1 MKTRLKKI
9 DLEQFKNNKKDKHK
23 FEEIALK
30 ISETILPEFSKVDDY
45 IGLEHIDSEDIHIRR
60 KGTPEDVKGGK
71 LKCYKDDIIFGKRR
85 AYLRKAAIV
94 NSDAICSAHAFVF
107 RAKKN
112 VISNKLFP
120 FFFHSDQF
128 MHRMIDISVGGL
140 SPTINWSDLKNLEF
154 LLPLKKEQDTLA
166 ELLWSINNVIEHYKN
181 LYKKIIILKE
191 SIQQNIFQNYNK
203 IEFKDEYS
211 LLPGYAFKSKDFIK
225 SGIPVLKIKNIN
237 ESNNSVDVNGI
248 REFVKFE
255 KKYKKYLIKS
265 GDLIVGLTGA
275 KSGSGYVGKLGEVLS
290 TDKEFYL
297 NQRVA
302 KIISNSNNT
311 NSLTKLLINSSFFL
325 NDVWRRSNEG
335 AQANISTEDFC
346 KCLIPDLKQD
356 KEKYNKLSLQI
367 YKNFGL
373 IESNLKLSKNLQKN
387 LINSIFS

>member
-1 MKTRLKKI
+1 MNTILKKI
-9 DLEQFKNNKKDKHK
+9 NLNQFKNNKKDIYK

-30 ISETILPEFSKVDDY
+30 ISETISPEFSKVNDY
-45 IGLEHIDSEDIHIRR
+45 IGLEHIDSGDIHIRR
-60 KGTPEDVKGGK
+60 KGIPADVKGGK

-107 RAKKN
+107 RAKKD

-140 SPTINWSDLKNLEF
+140 SPTINWSDLKNLDF
-154 LLPLKKEQDTLA
+154 LLPLKKEQDKLA
-166 ELLWSINNVIEHYKN
+166 ELLWAINKITEHYKN
-181 LYKKIIILKE
+181 LYKKIIILKD
-191 SIQQNIFQNYNK
+191 SIQRDIFQNYNK
-203 IEFKDEYS
+203 IEFKAEYS
-211 LLPGYAFKSKDFIK
+211 LLAGYAFKSKDFIN
-225 SGIPVLKIKNIN
+225 SGIPVVKIKDIN

-248 REFVKFE
+248 REFVKFN

-275 KSGSGYVGKLGEVLS
+275 KSGSGYVGKLGEILNI
-290 TDKEFYL
+290 DKELYL

-302 KIISNSNNT
+302 KVISNSNNT
-311 NSLTKLLINSSFFL
+311 NSLTKLLMNSSSFL

-346 KCLIPDLKQD
+346 KCLIPDLKLD
-356 KEKYNKLSLQI
+356 KEKYNKLSLQV
-367 YKNFGL
+367 YKNLDL
-373 IESNLKLSKNLQKN
+373 IESNLKLSSNLQKN

>member
-1 MKTRLKKI
+1 
-9 DLEQFKNNKKDKHK
+9 
-23 FEEIALK
+23 
-30 ISETILPEFSKVDDY
+30 
-45 IGLEHIDSEDIHIRR
+45 
-60 KGTPEDVKGGK
+60 
-71 LKCYKDDIIFGKRR
+71 
-85 AYLRKAAIV
+85 
-94 NSDAICSAHAFVF
+94 
-107 RAKKN
+107 
-112 VISNKLFP
+112 
-120 FFFHSDQF
+120 

-181 LYKKIIILKE
+181 LYKRMIILKE

-211 LLPGYAFKSKDFIK
+211 LLAGYAFKSKDFIK

-248 REFVKFE
+248 SEFVKFE
-255 KKYKKYLIKS
+255 KKYKNYLIKS

-290 TDKEFYL
+290 TDKKFYL

-302 KIISNSNNT
+302 KVISNSNNT

-325 NDVWRRSNEG
+325 NDVWRRSNEELT
-335 AQANISTEDFC
+335 NISTEDFC

-356 KEKYNKLSLQI
+356 KEKYNKLALQI